1 MMPRMPRRILVL
13 AAAVIS
19 SGLALCVAWGP
30 LGQATTP
37 ALAQTVTQQV
47 RVTRVVDG
55 DTIEV
60 SPRVVGTEDVRLI
73 GVDTPEIFGI
83 EAQRC
88 GREASDFTMEAL
100 GGQDVTLEFD
110 VGRLDPYGRAL
121 AYVWVPDLD
130 GELFNATLL
139 RRGLARVLSV
149 EPNVKYEDRFLAAER
164 EAKAEGVGVWATDRC
179 PAPKSTTPLSITP
192 VATTPDTT
200 TPESTTPETTTQ
212 ESTMPEATTPET
224 TVPQPATP
232 ETTVPQP
239 TTPETTTPQP
249 TAPQPAAP
257 QPAAPQPTTPQ
268 RATPQPATPQ
278 PAPPATPL
286 GDRTVL
292 DSGGPENG
300 PVPLMPDGECPV
312 EYPKQRGD
320 LCYR

>member
-1 MMPRMPRRILVL
+1 MLVL

-37 ALAQTVTQQV
+37 ALAQTATQQV

-60 SPRVVGTEDVRLI
+60 SPRVLGTQGVDLI
-73 GVDTPEIFGI
+73 GVNTPEVFGI

-88 GREASDFTMEAL
+88 GREASDFATEAL

-110 VGRLDPYGRAL
+110 VGRVDAYGRAL

-130 GELFNATLL
+130 GGLFNLTLL
-139 RRGLARVLSV
+139 RRGLARALSV

-164 EAKAEGVGVWATDRC
+164 AAKADGIGLWATDGC
-179 PAPKSTTPLSITP
+179 PAPKSTTPLAITP
-192 VATTPDTT
+192 VATTP
-200 TPESTTPETTTQ
+200 ETTARQPTPSQ
-212 ESTMPEATTPET
+212 RTTPEATTPE
-224 TVPQPATP
+224 A
-232 ETTVPQP
+232 
-239 TTPETTTPQP
+239 TTPEATAPQAATQQPSSARPAAPQSATPQP
-249 TAPQPAAP
+249 TAPRPAA
-257 QPAAPQPTTPQ
+257 
-268 RATPQPATPQ
+268 
-278 PAPPATPL
+278 PATPL

-292 DSGGPENG
+292 NSGGPKYG
-300 PVPLMPDGECPV
+300 PVPLMPDGGCPV
-312 EYPKQRGD
+312 EYPTQRSD